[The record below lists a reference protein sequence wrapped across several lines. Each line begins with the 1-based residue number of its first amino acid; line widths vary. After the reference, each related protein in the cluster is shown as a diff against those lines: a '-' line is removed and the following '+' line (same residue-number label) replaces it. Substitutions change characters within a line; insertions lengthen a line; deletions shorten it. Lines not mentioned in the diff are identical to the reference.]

1 MVRESTNNTRA
12 ARLGEHAQEEQ
23 MMRLSMRAIRPTGVA
38 LAFTGLL
45 VAGCALGPV
54 SDGSGSPQPQPSG
67 RSSGPALERVTEQDA
82 ARLRGIIGPLAKASD
97 HPPSKLTVGILSDKS
112 INAANAGNGEFY
124 VTRGLLNRAND
135 EQLRAILAHEMAH
148 NDLGHVAK
156 AQRLQTGVAVGS
168 AIIEQVIPNAAIV
181 TPIAGTLITR
191 KYSRNEELEADKHGV
206 VLLRRVGSSKEA
218 MVNTLTW
225 LASSEGGGEGGG
237 WFATHPGTNDR
248 IQALRQMP

>member
-1 MVRESTNNTRA
+1 
-12 ARLGEHAQEEQ
+12 
-23 MMRLSMRAIRPTGVA
+23 MRAIRPTGIA
-38 LAFTGLL
+38 LALTGLL

-67 RSSGPALERVTEQDA
+67 SSSGVALERITEQDA
-82 ARLRGIIGPLAKASD
+82 ARLRAIIVPLAKASD
-97 HPPSKLTVGILSDKS
+97 HPPSRVAVGVLADKS

-135 EQLRAILAHEMAH
+135 EQLRAVLAHEMAH

-156 AQRLQTGVAVGS
+156 AQRVQTGVAVGS
-168 AIIEQVIPNAAIV
+168 AIIEQVFPNAAAV
-181 TPIAGTLITR
+181 TPIAGALITR

-225 LASSEGGGEGGG
+225 LASTEGGGEGGG

>member
-1 MVRESTNNTRA
+1 
-12 ARLGEHAQEEQ
+12 
-23 MMRLSMRAIRPTGVA
+23 MMRSPMRAIRSTGIA

-45 VAGCALGPV
+45 AGCALGPV
-54 SDGSGSPQPQPSG
+54 SDGSGSPQPSG
-67 RSSGPALERVTEQDA
+67 GSSGVALERITEKDA
-82 ARLRGIIGPLAKASD
+82 ARLRAIIVPLAKASD
-97 HPPSKLTVGILSDKS
+97 HPPSRVSVGVLSDRS

-124 VTRGLLNRAND
+124 VTRGLLDRAND
-135 EQLRAILAHEMAH
+135 EQLRAVLAHEMAH

-156 AQRLQTGVAVGS
+156 AQRVQTGVAVGS
-168 AIIEQVIPNAAIV
+168 AIIEQVFPTAGVV
-181 TPIAGTLITR
+181 TPIAGALITR

-218 MVNTLTW
+218 MVGTLTW
-225 LASSEGGGEGGG
+225 LASTGGGGEGGG

>member
-1 MVRESTNNTRA
+1 
-12 ARLGEHAQEEQ
+12 
-23 MMRLSMRAIRPTGVA
+23 MMRPSMLAIRPTGVA

-45 VAGCALGPV
+45 VAGCAMGPV

-225 LASSEGGGEGGG
+225 LAASEGGGEGGG